1 MAMSNN
7 NTNGFK
13 QKKICQTVNTETR
26 AFTLTLSAWQNN
38 YWGHC
43 VREKY
48 SLTCSSKKW
57 SMKSERQTFTQMHLG
72 SIFFLLLHTNRKQG
86 NWVCEHAERN
96 VFTLMLLWIKHCHV
110 IAVGQLLRKCIS
122 TPVWFTFDCWENA
135 NHADTIAC
143 WIKSVWG
150 DA

>member
-13 QKKICQTVNTETR
+13 QKKSVKLWILRHEHSHWHYLHDKIIIEGTVWEKNIHLH
-26 AFTLTLSAWQNN
+26 AHQKNGAWSRRDKHSHKCI
-38 YWGHC
+38 WAP
-43 VREKY
+43 
-48 SLTCSSKKW
+48 
-57 SMKSERQTFTQMHLG
+57 F
-72 SIFFLLLHTNRKQG
+72 FFLLLHTNRKQG